1 MTKWLTLL
9 ATMFGW
15 MIGKEERRVL
25 EDAKKKKI
33 NRILLALLV
42 FSGFIFFRFY
52 DAMVDLYNTTLLAFS
67 YKYGFISR
75 GLVGTIFQ
83 IVDKVIPVDL
93 MNYDGAMI
101 FTQVT
106 TAIFVM
112 ILFTFFRQCLMCADE
127 KMISFQTYLILFFM
141 MIAISMFVSRRNMG
155 RVDIYMI
162 ALSLIGT
169 MLIMK
174 KRFEFLLIPISA
186 LAVMFHQGYVFMFFN
201 ILLIL
206 LIYRFFT
213 VGKKEKKKYAII
225 FVLCFCVGS
234 ALFLWFEFFSRMN
247 GEQFVEEIISN
258 AKLLSYNGEYHDTL
272 IDHEILGIDL
282 GGTEW
287 DFHKEN
293 FVEYPLFLLFMS
305 PYIWIGV
312 CLFGGFIKEAKTRTD
327 KCKYIFVAIGALTI
341 VPNYILKIDYARWT
355 MSIVT
360 YYVVML
366 LSMLA
371 MQDEVVESVC
381 SSMLLEIKKKAWMPL
396 LFTYLT
402 LFLPFYDVF
411 VDQVMH
417 NIGHFLNVNWLHLW
431 EHY

>member
-1 MTKWLTLL
+1 MLGDTKR
-9 ATMFGW
+9 
-15 MIGKEERRVL
+15 KRV
-25 EDAKKKKI
+25 

-42 FSGFIFFRFY
+42 FSGFVFFRFY

-75 GLVGTIFQ
+75 GLIGTIFQ
-83 IVDKVIPVDL
+83 MVDAALPVDL
-93 MNYDGAMI
+93 INYDGAMV
-101 FTQVT
+101 FTQVA
-106 TAIFVM
+106 TALFVM
-112 ILFTFFRQCLMCADE
+112 VLFVFFRQCLMRADE
-127 KMISFQTYLILFFM
+127 KMISFQSYLELFF
-141 MIAISMFVSRRNMG
+141 AVVAVSMFVSRRNMG

-162 ALSLIGT
+162 AFSLIGA
-169 MLIMK
+169 MLIIR

-201 ILLIL
+201 VLLIL

-213 VGKKEKKKYAII
+213 VEKKEKKKYAII
-225 FVLCFCVGS
+225 FVFSFCMCS

-282 GGTEW
+282 GGVEW

-293 FVEYPLFLLFMS
+293 FVEYPLFLIFVS
-305 PYIWIGV
+305 PYIWIGAR
-312 CLFGGFIKEAKTRTD
+312 LFGGFIKEAKTKTD
-327 KCKYIFVAIGALTI
+327 KWKYIFVAIGALTI

-371 MQDEVVESVC
+371 MQDEVVENVC
-381 SSMLLEIKKKAWMPL
+381 CGVLLEVRKKAWAPL
-396 LFTYLT
+396 LFAYLI